1 MKKIIVFLETAGLSI
16 VLSSCAT
23 LTRGTEEALEIKT
36 EPSGA
41 IAKGFTNRRNVSNTC
56 AIVKKRKDEFIVRI

>member
-1 MKKIIVFLETAGLSI
+1 MENFSFIILKKFARGFLMKKIIVFLGTIGLSI

-36 EPSGA
+36 EPS
-41 IAKGFTNRRNVSNTC
+41 
-56 AIVKKRKDEFIVRI
+56 